1 MKTSEASTKLGGFK
15 QLFQMLHSNKRLSY
29 SEPQKNDDDAI
40 NNFFSSVRAHDGTT
54 PIELI
59 IDTETLLT
67 NVYAIGSKSSL
78 NIAKVL
84 QYRFREGGITI
95 NIWSDNAQKE
105 FMGSVCKLL
114 RAYGVGS
121 KKYEAHKNNHNPA
134 KRRIQEIKGTTWT
147 IFDHYGAPSWSWILC
162 MAYVVAIL
170 NYMVHRSLYW
180 CTPHEAS

>member
-1 MKTSEASTKLGGFK
+1 MDVNKTSKLFLFDPENVVMKTSEASTKLGGFK

-121 KKYEAHKNNHNPA
+121 KKYEAQKNNNNL
-134 KRRIQEIKGTTWT
+134 IN
-147 IFDHYGAPSWSWILC
+147 
-162 MAYVVAIL
+162 YVL
-170 NYMVHRSLYW
+170 NTLYKYITFN
-180 CTPHEAS
+180 CLQMFF